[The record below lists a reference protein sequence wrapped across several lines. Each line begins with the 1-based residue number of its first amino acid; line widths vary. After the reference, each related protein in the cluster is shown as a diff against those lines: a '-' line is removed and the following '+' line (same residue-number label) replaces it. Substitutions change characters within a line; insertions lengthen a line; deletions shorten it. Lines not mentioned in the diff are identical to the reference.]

1 MNGLSKNSEHL
12 IYLIS
17 CALRGAEAEE
27 SVLNGVNLENLFVL
41 AQNHT
46 VSAMVCMVLEK
57 TEVFVQA
64 DPTVQKQWSDARNKA
79 VRKNML
85 LDVARK
91 TLMDEMENE
100 GIWHTPLKGSIL
112 KDWYPQY
119 GMREM
124 ADNDILFDETKC
136 EQVKEIFL
144 KHGYFV
150 ESFNKGNHDVYQKP
164 PIYNFEMHRSL
175 FSESNYEDLAE
186 KYADV
191 KEKLIPDENKKYQF
205 HFTPEDFYIFVMA
218 HAYKHYSDGGTG
230 IRTLA
235 DIYVMNHRSVQ
246 LMNRDY
252 VEGELKALGILDYEE
267 NSRLLSEK
275 IFDSDKPISEITLTD
290 NEQEMLLYQLG
301 VGTYGTFE
309 NLIKNKLNSMR
320 TDNKPISGFTKF
332 RYCIKRLFPGRKWC
346 KDRYPFVYK
355 HPYIMPVFWV
365 WRWFKKIPAT
375 RNKIRKELA
384 ILKSSK

>member
-17 CALRGAEAEE
+17 CALWGAEAEE
-27 SVLNGVNLENLFVL
+27 SILNGVDFEDLFVL

-46 VSAMVCMVLEK
+46 VSAMVCIVLEK
-57 TEVFVQA
+57 TEVFAQA

-85 LDVARK
+85 LDAECK
-91 TLMDEMENE
+91 ILMDEMENE
-100 GIWHTPLKGSIL
+100 GIWHMQLKGSIL
-112 KDWYPQY
+112 KDWYPKY

-144 KHGYFV
+144 KHGYSV
-150 ESFNKGNHDVYQKP
+150 EDFNKGNHDVYQKP

-175 FSESNYEDLAE
+175 FNESDYEDLAE

-191 KEKLIPDENKKYQF
+191 KGKLIPVENKKYRF
-205 HFTPEDFYIFVMA
+205 HFTPEDFYIFVTA
-218 HAYKHYSDGGTG
+218 HAYKHYSHGGTG

-235 DIYVMNHRSVQ
+235 DIYVMNHRTVQ
-246 LMNRDY
+246 PMNRSY
-252 VEGELKALGILDYEE
+252 VESELKALGILDYEE
-267 NSRLLSEK
+267 SSRLLSEK
-275 IFDSDKPISEITLTD
+275 IFGSEKPISEITLTD
-290 NEQEMLLYQLG
+290 NEQEMLLYHLG

-309 NLIKNKLNSMR
+309 NLINNKLNSMR
-320 TDNKPISGFTKF
+320 TDNKPISSFAKF
-332 RYCIKRLFPGRKWC
+332 RYCISRLFPGRKWC
-346 KDRYPFVYK
+346 KDRYPFVYR